1 MFATGFICGGCAV
14 IAVLLAAGYHFAR
27 KAVTG
32 R

>member
-1 MFATGFICGGCAV
+1 MFAAGFICGAV
-14 IAVLLAAGYHFAR
+14 VLVIGLLAAGYHFAR